1 MPAQPAA
8 QRFKRY
14 RGKYQEEYRKKDVLR
29 KRYKRMTMKTTA
41 SIANKERMRKERERK
56 RAYRQ
61 RTKAEAS

>member
-8 QRFKRY
+8 HRCKRY
-14 RGKYQEEYRKKDVLR
+14 RGKHHEEYRKKDVPR
-29 KRYKRMTMKTTA
+29 KRYKRMIMKTTA